1 MTITAYGSGAYR
13 SAQPNSFVSS
23 RTQFD
28 DLQRQ
33 LSTKERSTSYGD
45 LGIDRRVS
53 LDLNAKI
60 SSLDS
65 WLSGIDLADVNLK
78 LMSSAVDSFG
88 KMATESRNDMR
99 SNTYLASSTGQTGP
113 QVLAQEKFKQTLDL
127 LNSDVNGRYLFSGR
141 TSDTQPT
148 LGYDEIING
157 SAGKDGLRQV
167 MDERKKADLGSDG
180 MGRLQ
185 MGMTGTT
192 TVDLSDADHVYGFKL
207 GDVSATGTG
216 ISVTA
221 QTPAPAGTDAA
232 FSISVTGQPTAG
244 DKVNITLKLP
254 DGTQEQV
261 TLTARAL
268 GTTGSDSNSFE
279 IGSDLATTAANLQ
292 NSIGA
297 AIKTEAKTTLS
308 AASSQVAA
316 AAFFAGS
323 ASNPPQRVPGAD
335 PYTAT
340 AAPTNVGV
348 KDTVIWYRGDDA
360 ADTARNTATVQ
371 VDQGQTV
378 GTGARAN
385 EEAFRVGL
393 AQFGIM
399 AVESFPAD
407 DANSQARYNA
417 MAERVGDR
425 LGFGGTTQKPTEIIT
440 ELGSAQTALASA
452 KERHQ
457 NTKSYLTTTLSGVE
471 NVTTEEVATQILSLQ
486 TQLQASYQVTSM
498 LSKLSLTNY
507 L

>member
-78 LMSSAVDSFG
+78 LMSSAVDSFA
-88 KMATESRNDMR
+88 KMATESRNDMH
-99 SNTYLASSTGQTGP
+99 SNTYLASSTGQTAP

-167 MDERKKADLGSDG
+167 IDERKKADLGSDG

-185 MGMTGTT
+185 MGMTGAT

-221 QTPAPAGTDAA
+221 QTPAPAGTNAA

-261 TLTARAL
+261 TLTARAP
-268 GTTGSDSNSFE
+268 GTTGSDADSFE

-308 AASSQVAA
+308 AASSQAAA

-340 AAPTNVGV
+340 ASPTNVGV